1 MMTLKIGDGLAQL
14 RGRFGNPAGNE
25 EGDRKFGAF
34 SGVFVP
40 TILTILGVIM
50 YLRLG
55 WVVGNAGLVG
65 AILIILMAH
74 VVTVSTG
81 LAVSSISTNI
91 RVGAG
96 GAFPLIAQS
105 LGLEVGGSVSVPL
118 YLAQGV
124 SIALYILGFSAGI
137 LNIFPDL
144 PEIAVALVTF
154 VIVLAIAY
162 ASAKFAARVQLLILA
177 VVALSLFS
185 IFMGGLAIG
194 NRSGMSVTPTL
205 WGDFVNGD
213 FWTVFAVFFPAVTG
227 IMAGISMSGELRD
240 PRKSIPLGTMSA
252 IAITLIIY
260 LLLAVWA
267 SRVAT
272 VDELLNIEPGNIV
285 MADKAYWPQLVVAGL
300 LGATFSSALAS
311 MVAAPRVMQALAQ
324 HGILPRSRFLAQE
337 SENGEPRRALL
348 ITAAIALVT
357 LILAVASGGLNA
369 IAPLISMFFMITYG
383 TLNAVVVIEQGLGM
397 VSFRP
402 TLAIPRW
409 VPLIGLLSCLFVMTL
424 INPILSLVA
433 IFLTLAI
440 YAYLLRKNLRAP
452 WGDVRSGL
460 FLALAEWANERV
472 SRLPGAPER
481 TWSPNILAPTTN
493 ADTLNGSYRFLR
505 AIASP
510 QGSVRPL
517 GLYKPDQQESVERL
531 DQISQAFAADGVFS
545 RTTLLQVPDFE
556 SGLVTAIELLNS
568 IFFRPNMLFMSL
580 SAQQQEIDL
589 GRILAKCLRFRIGV
603 ALLARHPVIDLG
615 REQLINVWVREQGPA
630 WELGMRLSNLDLSVL
645 LAYQLARNWH
655 GQITLCMAVDDAETA
670 AKAQEYLQELTTF
683 ARLPDNTG
691 VRVIEGPFYDA
702 VRQVPSADINFFGLP
717 NEFRPEFVREILD
730 IVEASCLF
738 VRDSGDESALA

>member
-1 MMTLKIGDGLAQL
+1 MASTLRDGFSGL
-14 RGRFGNPAGNE
+14 RNRLSSPAGQE
-25 EGDRKFGAF
+25 SDQKFGAF
-34 SGVFVP
+34 NGVFVP
-40 TILTILGVIM
+40 TVLTILGVIM

-81 LAVSSISTNI
+81 LAVSSIATNI

-96 GAFPLIAQS
+96 GAFPLISQS

-118 YLAQGV
+118 YLAQGI
-124 SIALYILGFSAGI
+124 SIALYILGFSSGV
-137 LNIFPDL
+137 LNIFPEL
-144 PEIAVALVTF
+144 PEIAVALGTF
-154 VIVLAIAY
+154 AVILAIAY
-162 ASAKFAARVQLLILA
+162 ISAQFASRVQLIILA
-177 VVALSLFS
+177 IVTLSLFS

-194 NRSGMSVTPTL
+194 DRAGMNIPPTL
-205 WGDFVNGD
+205 WGDFPAGN
-213 FWTVFAVFFPAVTG
+213 FWVVFAVFFPAVTG
-227 IMAGISMSGELRD
+227 IMVGISMSGELRD

-252 IAITLIIY
+252 IAVTLVIY
-260 LLLAVWA
+260 ILLTIWL

-272 VDELLNIEPGNIV
+272 VEELLNIEPGNIV
-285 MADKAYWPQLVVAGL
+285 MADKAYWPPLVVAGL

-311 MVAAPRVMQALAQ
+311 MVAAPRVMQALAE
-324 HGILPRSRFLAQE
+324 HGILPRSSFIAQDSE
-337 SENGEPRRALL
+337 SGEPRRALL

-357 LILAVASGGLNA
+357 LVLASLSGGLNA

-383 TLNAVVVIEQGLGM
+383 TLNAVVVIEQSLGM

-409 VPLIGLLSCLFVMTL
+409 VPLVGLLSCLFVMTL
-424 INPILSLVA
+424 INPIFSLLA
-433 IFLTLAI
+433 IILTLAI

-460 FLALAEWANERV
+460 FLALAEWAGERV

-481 TWSPNILAPTTN
+481 TWSPNILAPITD
-493 ADTLNGSYRFLR
+493 AETLNGSYRFLR

-510 QGSVRPL
+510 QGSVRAL
-517 GLYKPDQQESVERL
+517 GLYKPGQRASVERL
-531 DQISQAFAADGVFS
+531 GQISHAFTADGVFS
-545 RTTLLQVPDFE
+545 RTTLLKVPDFE
-556 SGLVTAIELLNS
+556 TGLITSIEVLDS
-568 IFFRPNMLFMSL
+568 IFFRPNMLFMPL
-580 SAQQQEIDL
+580 FPERQEIDL
-589 GRILAKCLRFRIGV
+589 ERILTECLEFRIGV
-603 ALLARHPVIDLG
+603 ALLARHPVVDLG

-655 GQITLCMAVDDAETA
+655 GQVSLCMAVNDEETA
-670 AKAQEYLQELTTF
+670 SKAQDYLHELVTL
-683 ARLPDNTG
+683 ARLQDNTQ
-691 VRVIEGPFYDA
+691 VRVIEGSFHEA
-702 VRQVPSADINFFGLP
+702 LRQVPSADINLFGLP
-717 NEFRPEFVREILD
+717 DDFRPGFLQEIIN
-730 IVEASCLF
+730 IVDASCLF

>member
-1 MMTLKIGDGLAQL
+1 MMLKIGDGLAEL
-14 RGRFGNPAGNE
+14 RGRLADLAGDE

-34 SGVFVP
+34 NGVFVP

-96 GAFPLIAQS
+96 GAFPLISQS

-137 LNIFPDL
+137 LNIFPNWS
-144 PEIAVALVTF
+144 EMAVVLVTF
-154 VIVLAIAY
+154 VVILAIAY

-177 VVALSLFS
+177 VVALSLVS

-194 NRSGMSVTPTL
+194 GRPGMSVAPTL
-205 WGDFVNGD
+205 WGDFADGN
-213 FWTVFAVFFPAVTG
+213 FWAVFAVFFPAVTG
-227 IMAGISMSGELRD
+227 IMVGISMSGELRD

-252 IAITLIIY
+252 IALTLIVY
-260 LLLAVWA
+260 LLLAFWL

-272 VDELLNIEPGNIV
+272 VDELLNIEAGNIV

-311 MVAAPRVMQALAQ
+311 MVAAPRVMQALAR

-337 SENGEPRRALL
+337 SESGEPRRALL
-348 ITAAIALVT
+348 ITAAIALIT
-357 LILAVASGGLNA
+357 LILAVISGGLNA
-369 IAPLISMFFMITYG
+369 IAPLISMFFMIAYG
-383 TLNAVVVIEQGLGM
+383 TLNAVVVIEQSLGM

-402 TLAIPRW
+402 TLPIPRW

-424 INPILSLVA
+424 INPSLSLVA
-433 IFLTLAI
+433 IILTLAI

-460 FLALAEWANERV
+460 FLALAEWAGERV

-481 TWSPNILAPTTN
+481 TWSPNILAPITD

-517 GLYKPDQQESVERL
+517 GLYKPDQREAVEQL

-568 IFFRPNMLFMSL
+568 IFFRPNMLFMPL
-580 SAQQQEIDL
+580 SPQQQEIDL
-589 GRILAKCLRFRIGV
+589 ERVLAKCLRFRIGV
-603 ALLARHPVIDLG
+603 ALLARHPVVDLG

-630 WELGMRLSNLDLSVL
+630 WKLGMRLSNLDLSVL

-655 GQITLCMAVDDAETA
+655 GRITLCMAVDDTQTA
-670 AKAQEYLQELTTF
+670 TKAQEYLQELITL
-683 ARLPDNTG
+683 ARLPDNTQ
-691 VRVIEGPFYDA
+691 VQVIEGPFQD
-702 VRQVPSADINFFGLP
+702 VLRQVPSADINFFGLP
-717 NEFRPEFVREILD
+717 NEFRPEFVRDVID
-730 IVEASCLF
+730 IVNASCLF